1 MPLAIIPENVKKL
14 PQRWLML
21 VEERRAV
28 TTTDA
33 AADALEKAA
42 AQLQREIAAA
52 EEASR
57 MLSTAEFA
65 SLRRCSAGAVRKWC
79 EKGQL
84 PGAVKNDS
92 GDWEIPATATK
103 VRKTA

>member
-1 MPLAIIPENVKKL
+1 MPLAIIPDNVKSL
-14 PQRWLML
+14 PQRWLTL
-21 VEERRAV
+21 AEARREL

-52 EEASR
+52 EEAGK
-57 MLSTAEFA
+57 MLTTSEFA
-65 SLRRCSAGAVRKWC
+65 ELRRCTAGAVRKWC

-92 GDWEIPATATK
+92 GDWLIPATAAR